1 MNEVAVHFAANQV
14 DAEVAASALRAARL
28 RPRVARDDAMLGVAG
43 GLSVGRFVVL
53 VPEDQV
59 ARAREALKPWVAL
72 YVGGMGSKTKN
83 FYNDLVSKYGFAE
96 DARTLQELFL
106 GGKQLEAIRQVPD
119 ALVDAISVAGPASY
133 VRERLEVWASAGVT
147 TLLASVHGKTQA
159 NRLRTLEMLAA
170 AASTLD

>member
-59 ARAREALKPWVAL
+59 VAHARRCASLNTRSPRTIR
-72 YVGGMGSKTKN
+72 S
-83 FYNDLVSKYGFAE
+83 FA
-96 DARTLQELFL
+96 
-106 GGKQLEAIRQVPD
+106 
-119 ALVDAISVAGPASY
+119 
-133 VRERLEVWASAGVT
+133 
-147 TLLASVHGKTQA
+147 
-159 NRLRTLEMLAA
+159 
-170 AASTLD
+170 